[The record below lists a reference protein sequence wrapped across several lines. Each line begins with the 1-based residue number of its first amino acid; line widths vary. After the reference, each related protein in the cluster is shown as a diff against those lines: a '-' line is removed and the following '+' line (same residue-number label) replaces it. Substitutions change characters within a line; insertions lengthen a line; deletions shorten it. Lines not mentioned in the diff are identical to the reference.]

1 MKIKH
6 KLLLAFSFFIV
17 LSVVSGAI
25 NFSTYDSME
34 NDAILINDA
43 GSLRGLSYR
52 LAFLSNRYQ
61 LEPDEEI
68 KKEILSAMEQVDVV
82 FERLGKMS
90 DEESLSR
97 RQDLFTQWNEGIRGL
112 FERIVGEDPEQA
124 QVTLKQINVGVQAYV
139 ESINEMVGGYSDYSH
154 NKVLMAKTLNLVM
167 IASIILASAL
177 AFVVLVRAILKPMQ
191 MLIEDLK
198 ELAGGKGDLTKR
210 IQVNSKDEVAEVI
223 RYFNEFIESIHQ
235 IVMDIT
241 KVSMVITEN
250 MNQIANTTEELTK
263 STELIASS
271 SMDVAEGSS
280 HQNDKLDG
288 LDRQVEKMKNNIHSV
303 SDKAKETFISS
314 EKSQQS
320 VVVGD
325 EQVNQQAKE
334 LAAFLD
340 GIREASLVVGE
351 LNESSV
357 RIKEMVDLIHNISSQ
372 TNLLALNASI
382 EAARA
387 GEAGRGFAVV
397 AEEIRKLAEETSV
410 SAGNISRVVTDI
422 NEKTGNVTQSMEQL
436 VEQTK
441 TQEKSMESLKSEL
454 KEILERTT
462 VTLTESKE
470 ILGITELLEG
480 EFLEIKTS
488 TTQIQKIA
496 VQNSENSQDVASA
509 VEEQTASFEEVSASI
524 NAISE
529 MADHLGKMVNQ
540 FSV

>member
-6 KLLLAFSFFIV
+6 KLLLAFSFFIL

-25 NFSTYDSME
+25 NFSTYDSIE
-34 NDAILINDA
+34 NDAKLINDA

-61 LEPDEEI
+61 LEPGEEI
-68 KKEILSAMEQVDVV
+68 KKEMLKTMELVDVV

-97 RQDLFTQWNEGIRGL
+97 RQDLFTQWNDGIRGL
-112 FERIVGEDPEQA
+112 FERIIGEDSEQA
-124 QVTLKQINVGVQAYV
+124 QEALKQINVGVEAYT
-139 ESINEMVGGYSDYSH
+139 EKINEMVGGYSDYSH
-154 NKVLMAKTLNLVM
+154 NKVVMAKTLNLVM

-177 AFVVLVRAILKPMQ
+177 AFFVLVRAILKPMQ

-235 IVMDIT
+235 IVTDIT

-280 HQNDKLDG
+280 YQNDKLDG
-288 LDRQVEKMKNNIHSV
+288 LDRQVEEMKNNIHSV

-325 EQVNQQAKE
+325 EQVNQQARE

-529 MADHLGKMVNQ
+529 MAEHLGKMVNQ